1 MALSRPRAGFDS
13 PEGNAFVKSHLC
25 GAHKHLFILND
36 NLTTK
41 VPHRF
46 PMNSGRTTSVGAH
59 RHHDIHPDNKV
70 VAKITFEQWT
80 HNISEGK

>member
-13 PEGNAFVKSHLC
+13 PEGNAFVHPHLC
-25 GAHKHLFILND
+25 GAHKHIFIMIGT
-36 NLTTK
+36 LTTK
-41 VPHRF
+41 EPHRG
-46 PMNSGRTTSVGAH
+46 PMNSARTTSVGAH
-59 RHHDIHPDNKV
+59 RHHDRHPDNKV